1 MRNIV
6 ICAIGNILARH
17 NLSLHSADA
26 CHLFCAMARTKGK
39 RKHGP
44 DTGAQQPTKRRRTT
58 FLGQASRQ
66 ETTVDG
72 SPVDEAEPE
81 EAVAAAVA
89 AVAAPVGTNSDEAIE
104 AAVGTDSD
112 DEDEDASLHDN
123 QEIENACTR
132 LFHVAASGL
141 EATNTAASLSRRK
154 GALFLQNARISGVDF
169 DAADKAAE
177 SAIIHLRDYKKLI
190 LPRDTVEDIIRQ
202 IGYSLRPNKG
212 GRFSFGAI
220 AAMHIAC
227 ETALVNFFRQA
238 NISARKNRRV
248 TIKAPDLNVA
258 KQWFFQE
265 AQNRTAGGAAHSQQT
280 PTQLHAPEGTTNL

>member
-1 MRNIV
+1 
-6 ICAIGNILARH
+6 
-17 NLSLHSADA
+17 
-26 CHLFCAMARTKGK
+26 MARTKGK
-39 RKHGP
+39 RKQGP
-44 DTGAQQPTKRRRTT
+44 DTGAQQTTKRRRTT

-66 ETTVDG
+66 ETTTVDG
-72 SPVDEAEPE
+72 SPAEEAEPE
-81 EAVAAAVA
+81 AAVAAAVA
-89 AVAAPVGTNSDEAIE
+89 PVAAPVGTNSDEVVE
-104 AAVGTDSD
+104 AALGTDSD
-112 DEDEDASLHDN
+112 DEDEDASLNDN
-123 QEIENACTR
+123 QEVENACTQ
-132 LFHVAASGL
+132 LFNTAASGI

-177 SAIIHLRDYKKLI
+177 SAIIHLRDNKKLS

-238 NISARKNRRV
+238 NISARENRRV
-248 TIKAPDLNVA
+248 TIKEPDLNIA

-265 AQNRTAGGAAHSQQT
+265 PQSREVSHTK
-280 PTQLHAPEGTTNL
+280 